1 MKTACHPVHV
11 LGALLI
17 AAAIQTANGQGAEA
31 VDQLFPS
38 PAPAA
43 KVAAPPAG
51 EPPAADRLEPLEK
64 RLDAVESRLGP
75 SSRPASVTYNVERRL
90 ADLEKRIQQIEQQ
103 LARWQQID
111 QRVRRLEMKQP

>member
-1 MKTACHPVHV
+1 MKKASHPVYM

-31 VDQLFPS
+31 VDQLFPA

-90 ADLEKRIQQIEQQ
+90 ADLEKRVQQIEQQ

>member
-1 MKTACHPVHV
+1 MKTTRHPVSV

-17 AAAIQTANGQGAEA
+17 AAAFQTANGQDAEA
-31 VDQLFPS
+31 VEQLFPS

-43 KVAAPPAG
+43 RVAAPPADK
-51 EPPAADRLEPLEK
+51 PTAADRLEPLEK

-90 ADLEKRIQQIEQQ
+90 ADLEKRVQQIEQQ